1 MTKIFHEYR
10 SPEATLS
17 GLTLNTLS
25 KREEDYSPT
34 FSFALPKGE
43 LEIPKSG
50 TAVIHFTLEQEV
62 ENHTEGVC
70 RYTLR
75 IMGIDKVS
83 KEKSKTPYKVAS
95 AQEAMKAALD
105 KEDDED

>member
-1 MTKIFHEYR
+1 MTKIFHEYFHPR
-10 SPEATLS
+10 SGGVAVPSPMGA
-17 GLTLNTLS
+17 
-25 KREEDYSPT
+25 REVEDPSFT
-34 FSFALPKGE
+34 FALPKGE
-43 LEIPKSG
+43 VEIPKSG
-50 TAVIHFTLEQEV
+50 TAVIRFTLEQEV

-75 IMGIDKVS
+75 ITGIDKVS

-95 AQEAMKAALD
+95 AQEAMKAVLD